1 MLCSQMFLNH
11 QIWRFLKAF
20 CIFLCPIAFSSPTR
34 KKCSILMKYYH
45 LLLSLI
51 RACPVPVLSYLWEDQ
66 IYFLVFFLQTD
77 STTWL
82 WPLPNITHM
91 AVHYI
96 FVSPQASPKF
106 HIAMSN
112 RNGFTNLLLNA
123 MRVGRGNF
131 SSDHCL
137 DSNILL

>member
-1 MLCSQMFLNH
+1 
-11 QIWRFLKAF
+11 
-20 CIFLCPIAFSSPTR
+20 
-34 KKCSILMKYYH
+34 
-45 LLLSLI
+45 
-51 RACPVPVLSYLWEDQ
+51 
-66 IYFLVFFLQTD
+66 
-77 STTWL
+77 
-82 WPLPNITHM
+82 M

-137 DSNILL
+137 DSNIILYATRKLVSMRDELKKQILVHDHELTDIPPENSGKTE

>member
-1 MLCSQMFLNH
+1 
-11 QIWRFLKAF
+11 
-20 CIFLCPIAFSSPTR
+20 
-34 KKCSILMKYYH
+34 
-45 LLLSLI
+45 
-51 RACPVPVLSYLWEDQ
+51 
-66 IYFLVFFLQTD
+66 
-77 STTWL
+77 
-82 WPLPNITHM
+82 M

-137 DSNILL
+137 DSSIILYAACMSHIYKEISETCGQKYLDIWLFMYLVT